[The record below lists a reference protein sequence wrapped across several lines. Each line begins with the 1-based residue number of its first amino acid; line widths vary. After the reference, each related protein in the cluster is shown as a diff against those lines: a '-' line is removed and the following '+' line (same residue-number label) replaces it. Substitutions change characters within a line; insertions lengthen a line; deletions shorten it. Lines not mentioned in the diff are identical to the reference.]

1 MESIMTIVDF
11 KSTYSVAITIVAI
24 LSIVYSM
31 YNKIKFL
38 CLEKAIEFVSA
49 VEERENLKGK
59 EKFSLVLYWINKD
72 LPAIFKNSV
81 VKTVLEKIIQY
92 AYEKCY
98 LYMKN
103 RIKRVTGLDMDE
115 LMKELNLKNKK

>member
-1 MESIMTIVDF
+1 MESIMSIVDF

-24 LSIVYSM
+24 LSIVYSL
-31 YNKIKFL
+31 YNRIKFL

-59 EKFSLVLYWINKD
+59 EKFSLVLYWLNKD
-72 LPAIFKNSV
+72 LPGIFRNSLLR
-81 VKTVLEKIIQY
+81 TVLEKIIQY